1 MHVLRLPLRP
11 TESDKHI
18 LEKRFCCIW
27 HVHNVVVKY
36 AKKQLNKLFAEKE
49 YTMARIAYYQV
60 KEELCKLFDNDDNK
74 LSNEH
79 KTLMA
84 KKNELI
90 KVMQAYT
97 NRYHLTKNDLE
108 KYAVVQSHK
117 FSHLLSSTQV
127 QKEAD
132 RVYSGVDK
140 VLYSNGKDI
149 KFKLLKNTT
158 TICGKTPK
166 NGVRYYDADHTSYY
180 PKKVKPVF
188 SEEIEYLGLHIKVK
202 VNTKDLYI
210 VESLRGDISFCELK
224 RIMFKDGWHYYVNLY
239 IRSDALTSVIH

>member
-1 MHVLRLPLRP
+1 MYLGAIMHVLRLPLRP

-27 HVHNVVVKY
+27 HVHHVVVKY

-90 KVMQAYT
+90 K
-97 NRYHLTKNDLE
+97 NK
-108 KYAVVQSHK
+108 
-117 FSHLLSSTQV
+117 
-127 QKEAD
+127 
-132 RVYSGVDK
+132 
-140 VLYSNGKDI
+140 
-149 KFKLLKNTT
+149 
-158 TICGKTPK
+158 
-166 NGVRYYDADHTSYY
+166 
-180 PKKVKPVF
+180 
-188 SEEIEYLGLHIKVK
+188 
-202 VNTKDLYI
+202 
-210 VESLRGDISFCELK
+210 
-224 RIMFKDGWHYYVNLY
+224 
-239 IRSDALTSVIH
+239 SVHS